1 MQVEKYLFH
10 LSKSGKAGEVDIISK
25 NKIPPNLKLKIIN
38 PKGMVILGRD
48 KDFTTKQQF
57 DFEIIRRKYSNIVDI
72 LTYDDIL
79 SRLNNTIEMVSKT
92 IEEAKSEQTV

>member
-1 MQVEKYLFH
+1 
-10 LSKSGKAGEVDIISK
+10 
-25 NKIPPNLKLKIIN
+25 
-38 PKGMVILGRD
+38 MVILGRD